1 MINFFLR
8 GYYKMFPPNFL
19 KYYKEIIKNEDI
31 DSELRFLTENFIISK
46 SYKLV
51 SKYWHILGI
60 KGYKNLIEQGIQM
73 YASTIASDYHTFT
86 DIHDEWIDKAHE
98 NIKDIDN
105 INLNAQLFK
114 KHNNFNYKS
123 SIIYNY
129 LCLLLFYNLKRS
141 NVFEHL
147 AKLQDK
153 SYLGFDDPNIKIEK
167 FNITTDKLIS
177 LLDYEKID
185 KAFNFEKIQTV
196 LEIGAGSGR
205 TSDAIL
211 SIKKNLNY
219 VICDIVPTMYV
230 SYKRLKAAFPNKK
243 ISLLVDINDKEKL
256 EKNIK
261 ANDISFIFPHQ
272 LENLSNDLFDIT
284 IAIDCMHEMN
294 KNTIRYYLD
303 LVGKLS
309 PNFYLSIWNKT
320 KLPYSKTFFN
330 KTTRLD
336 FNKGDYNIPKD
347 WDNHFKENLIFPS
360 NYLSLGFKTKK
371 TIKLMRHNNK

>member
-153 SYLGFDDPNIKIEK
+153 SYLGF
-167 FNITTDKLIS
+167 
-177 LLDYEKID
+177 
-185 KAFNFEKIQTV
+185 
-196 LEIGAGSGR
+196 
-205 TSDAIL
+205 
-211 SIKKNLNY
+211 
-219 VICDIVPTMYV
+219 
-230 SYKRLKAAFPNKK
+230 
-243 ISLLVDINDKEKL
+243 
-256 EKNIK
+256 
-261 ANDISFIFPHQ
+261 
-272 LENLSNDLFDIT
+272 
-284 IAIDCMHEMN
+284 
-294 KNTIRYYLD
+294 
-303 LVGKLS
+303 
-309 PNFYLSIWNKT
+309 
-320 KLPYSKTFFN
+320 
-330 KTTRLD
+330 
-336 FNKGDYNIPKD
+336 
-347 WDNHFKENLIFPS
+347 
-360 NYLSLGFKTKK
+360 
-371 TIKLMRHNNK
+371 

>member
-8 GYYKMFPPNFL
+8 NYYKMFTPNFL
-19 KYYKEIIKNEDI
+19 KHYKKIIKNEDI
-31 DSELRFLTENFIISK
+31 ESELRFLTENFIISK
-46 SYKLV
+46 SYKFV
-51 SKYWHILGI
+51 SKYWHILNM
-60 KGYKNLIEQGIQM
+60 KAYKSLTEQGIQK
-73 YASTIASDYHTFT
+73 YATTIANDYHTFT
-86 DIHDEWIDKAHE
+86 DLHDEWIDKAHE
-98 NIKDIDN
+98 NIKDIDD
-105 INLNAQLFK
+105 INLNTQLFK

-129 LCLLLFYNLKRS
+129 LCLLLFYNLKKS
-141 NVFEHL
+141 NSFQHL
-147 AKLQDK
+147 SKLQDK

-177 LLDYEKID
+177 LLDYEKIE

-211 SIKKNLNY
+211 SINKNLNY
-219 VICDIVPTMYV
+219 VICDIVPAMYV
-230 SYKRLKAAFPNKK
+230 SYKRLKTAFPNKK
-243 ISLLVDINDKEKL
+243 ISLLVGINDKEKL

-261 ANDISFIFPHQ
+261 SNDISFIFPHQ
-272 LENLSNDLFDIT
+272 LEYLSNNLFDIT
-284 IAIDCMHEMN
+284 IAIDCMHEMS
-294 KNTIRYYLD
+294 KNTIQYYLD
-303 LVGKLS
+303 LIGKLS

-320 KLPYSKTFFN
+320 KLSYSKTFFN
-330 KTTRLD
+330 KSTRLD

-371 TIKLMRHNNK
+371 NY